1 MFKLKVSKSE
11 HKIIK
16 ERLNLVETNNYD
28 YVLTDDK
35 ELVEDDKVNIVFNTS
50 EIIRVSNM
58 LDLIVRGKEVHI
70 SGNNEFGQKSIESR
84 NFLYFIVEDDDV
96 FGVLSNTRLLI
107 RTKLYEIEEL
117 LKHKNFIRVS
127 KYCLVNIGK
136 IDYIKPALNS
146 KLDLL
151 LKNSE
156 HLEVNRGYLKDFKK
170 ALEI

>member
-1 MFKLKVSKSE
+1 MFNLKVSKSE

-16 ERLNLVETNNYD
+16 ERLNLVETVDYD

-35 ELVEDDKVNIVFNTS
+35 ELIEDDKINIVFGLAD
-50 EIIRVSNM
+50 IVKVSNL
-58 LDLIVRGKEVHI
+58 LDLIVKGEELYIVG
-70 SGNNEFGQKSIESR
+70 SNEFGQKSVESR
-84 NFLYFIVEDDDV
+84 NFYYFIVEEDDV
-96 FGVLSNTRLLI
+96 YGVLSNTRMLI
-107 RTKLYEIEEL
+107 KSKLYEIETL
-117 LKHKNFIRVS
+117 LENKNFIRIS

-151 LKNSE
+151 LKNKE
-156 HLEVNRGYLKDFKK
+156 HLEVNRGYYKDFKK

>member
-1 MFKLKVSKSE
+1 MFKLKVSKNE

-16 ERLNLVETNNYD
+16 ERLNLVETSNYE
-28 YVLTDDK
+28 YVLTNDK
-35 ELVEDDKVNIVFNTS
+35 ELIEDDKVNIVFNSS
-50 EIIRVSNM
+50 EIIKVTKL
-58 LDLIVRGKEVHI
+58 LDLIVRGEEIHVI
-70 SGNNEFGQKSIESR
+70 GNNEFGQKNVESR
-84 NFLYFIVEDDDV
+84 NFYYFIVEDEDV
-96 FGVLSNTRLLI
+96 YGVLNNSRLLI
-107 RTKLYEIEEL
+107 NTKLYEIEEL
-117 LKHKNFIRVS
+117 LKHKDFIRIS
-127 KYCLVNIGK
+127 KFCLVNIGK

>member
-16 ERLNLVETNNYD
+16 ERLNLVETINYN
-28 YVLTDDK
+28 YLLTDDK
-35 ELVEDDKVNIVFNTS
+35 ELIEDDKVNIVFNSS
-50 EIIRVSNM
+50 EITRVTKL
-58 LDLIVRGKEVHI
+58 LDLIVRGEELYI
-70 SGNNEFGQKSIESR
+70 IGSNEFGQKSVESR
-84 NFLYFIVEDDDV
+84 NFFYFIVEDEDV
-96 FGVLSNTRLLI
+96 YGVLMNTRLLI
-107 RTKLYEIEEL
+107 KTKLYEIEKQLE
-117 LKHKNFIRVS
+117 HKDFIRVS

>member
-1 MFKLKVSKSE
+1 MFKLKLSKNE

-16 ERLNLVETNNYD
+16 ERLRLVETVNYE
-28 YVLTDDK
+28 YLLTDDK
-35 ELVEDDKVNIVFNTS
+35 ALVEDDKINIVFNLS
-50 EIIRVSNM
+50 EITKITKL
-58 LDLIVRGKEVHI
+58 LDLIVKGEEIHI
-70 SGNNEFGQKSIESR
+70 VGNNEFGQKSVESR
-84 NFLYFIVEDDDV
+84 NFYYFIVEDEDV
-96 FGVLSNTRLLI
+96 YGVLNNTRLLI
-107 RTKLYEIEEL
+107 KIKLYELEEL
-117 LKHKNFIRVS
+117 LKNKDFIRIS

-156 HLEVNRGYLKDFKK
+156 HLEVNRSYLKDFKK